1 MPNISFTSEK
11 TRSDAAELGC
21 MAKMMRAA
29 IAHVGK
35 RGQLDRHHLRSDSVY
50 SPTSAR

>member
-1 MPNISFTSEK
+1 MAESWSLPNISFTSEK

-29 IAHVGK
+29 IAHVSG
-35 RGQLDRHHLRSDSVY
+35 
-50 SPTSAR
+50 SAGSWTATT